1 VSARTVAEG
10 VRDPELPMLT
20 IADLGILRD
29 VVEDGA
35 HVTVDI
41 TPTYSGCPAMGA
53 IRADVT
59 RRLRDAG
66 YADVDVR
73 TVLRPAWTT
82 DWITA
87 DGRRKLAEHGIAPPS
102 AAPTRNPGPVPLTL
116 GRRGPVAC
124 PRCGEPDT
132 VEVSRFGA
140 TACKA
145 LHRCPACGEP
155 FETVKAI

>member
-1 VSARTVAEG
+1 VSARSAAEQ

-20 IADLGILRD
+20 IADLGILRG
-29 VVEDGA
+29 VVEDDG

-59 RRLRDAG
+59 RRLHEAG

-82 DWITA
+82 DWITEA
-87 DGRRKLAEHGIAPPS
+87 GKRTLAEHGIAPPA
-102 AAPTRNPGPVPLTL
+102 AAPPREGPIPLTL
-116 GRRGPVAC
+116 GRRAPIPC
-124 PRCGEPDT
+124 PRCESPDT

-145 LHRCPACGEP
+145 LHRCSTCGEP
-155 FETVKAI
+155 FESVKAI

>member
-1 VSARTVAEG
+1 MSARTVAES

-29 VVEDGA
+29 VVEDGER
-35 HVTVDI
+35 VTVDI

-59 RRLRDAG
+59 RQLHDAG

-102 AAPTRNPGPVPLTL
+102 AAPAPRGPIPLTL
-116 GRRGPVAC
+116 GRRTPVAC
-124 PRCGEPDT
+124 PGCGYAET

-155 FETVKAI
+155 FESVKAI